1 MTLDTSR
8 RPNAPVRPWVG
19 LLARWLDVG
28 VWSLLAGTLHLLLEP
43 FLPAVPP
50 LLLFLI
56 VLFLYNFVEALS
68 LAIYGTTFGK
78 WLLKVRVRTS
88 AGDRL
93 SFGRALRRALSVW
106 LKGLAAGVPV
116 LIPFALA
123 AAHWRLAEN
132 GVTDWDRDGDLQ
144 VRHGRIGVLRGVA
157 TGLLLAG
164 WVFLT
169 VRGLVI

>member
-8 RPNAPVRPWVG
+8 RPNAPVRPWVRM
-19 LLARWLDVG
+19 LARWLDVA
-28 VWSLLAGTLHLLLEP
+28 VWFLLAGTLRLLLEP
-43 FLPAVPP
+43 ILPAVPA

-68 LAIYGTTFGK
+68 LAVYGTTFGK
-78 WLLKVRVRTS
+78 WLLKVRIRTS
-88 AGDRL
+88 TGDRL
-93 SFGRALRRALSVW
+93 SFGLALRRSLSVW

-132 GVTDWDRDGDLQ
+132 GATDWDREGNLQ
-144 VRHGRIGVLRGVA
+144 VHHGRIGVWRAAAA
-157 TGLLLAG
+157 TLLLAG
-164 WVFLT
+164 WTFMT